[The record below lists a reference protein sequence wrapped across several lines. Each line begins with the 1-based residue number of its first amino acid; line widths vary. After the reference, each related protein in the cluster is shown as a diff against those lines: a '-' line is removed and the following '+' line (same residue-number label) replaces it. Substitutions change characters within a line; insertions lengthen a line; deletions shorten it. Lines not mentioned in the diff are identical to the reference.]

1 MLKKYLIVIFIIL
14 SFIISKD
21 IFFKSNTDA
30 SYTEVIKQFKKD
42 YESTE
47 KISSESLY
55 EYKEFLDENG
65 TKSDKFIIDTYIK
78 YADSIISQEEEENIK
93 TNIYES
99 KYLNSKILGGK
110 LLYKYYLENN
120 KATEAKELI
129 IDIFNQIKRS
139 QFKNNEDEIVYFLE
153 MISSEAND
161 KSISIEI
168 LEDLQDNE
176 YITDRI
182 KLKIYDELRYLY
194 LYINNYALASEVSI
208 KSIIIA
214 NQQNL
219 NEETSE
225 GLIELAQLFK
235 RLGGI
240 ETGIEL
246 IKKSLSIEIE
256 DEFKDA
262 DIKTYGLLTLGELY
276 LTNGDYKNAKL
287 ISDKIS
293 NYKDS
298 MPIETYRDIEIL
310 KANMDAR
317 IAIMEGDL
325 KLAKEYLNNSKY
337 LQEIDKE
344 DYYVGKDISYSL
356 ALGQFYEESNQY
368 EDAIKLYESMLDKNK
383 DNKYIIEQILENLI
397 RVENDDSKKND
408 YYRMLMELREN
419 QEDERYGDY
428 TFYILD
434 KINNEN
440 ELIEKNKSIS
450 KYYRLIIILIVAGG
464 LIIRILFNKIK
475 NIKINSKQDVLVNAY
490 NRRHFD
496 ITYKRLL
503 IKNKLFSIIILD
515 LDNFK
520 SINDNFGHDLGDIVL
535 INTCK
540 AIQPLLDEQSSLFRY
555 GGEEFVVIV
564 QDKSREDVLQLA
576 ENIRAK
582 VESLHWK
589 EDIVTT
595 LSIGVAHSDAN
606 GSNTFKKADEKLY
619 VSKKTGKNKVTS

>member
-30 SYTEVIKQFKKD
+30 SYTEIIKKFKKD

-55 EYKEFLDENG
+55 EYKEFLYENG
-65 TKSDKFIIDTYIK
+65 AKSDKFIIDTYIK
-78 YADSIISQEEEENIK
+78 YVDNIISQEEEENIK
-93 TNIYES
+93 SNIYES

-153 MISSEAND
+153 MVSSEADD

-176 YITDRI
+176 YVTDRI

-325 KLAKEYLNNSKY
+325 KLAKEYLNNAKY

-397 RVENDDSKKND
+397 RVENDESKKND

-564 QDKSREDVLQLA
+564 QDKSREEVLQLA

>member
-30 SYTEVIKQFKKD
+30 SYTEIIKQFKKD

-55 EYKEFLDENG
+55 EYKEFLYENG

-78 YADSIISQEEEENIK
+78 YVDNIISQEEEENIK
-93 TNIYES
+93 SNIYES

-110 LLYKYYLENN
+110 LLYKYYLENS

-139 QFKNNEDEIVYFLE
+139 QFENNEDEIVYFLE
-153 MISSEAND
+153 MVSSEADD

-168 LEDLQDNE
+168 LENLQDNE
-176 YITDRI
+176 YTTDRI

-397 RVENDDSKKND
+397 RVENDESKKND

-450 KYYRLIIILIVAGG
+450 KYYRLIIILIVVGG

-503 IKNKLFSIIILD
+503 SKNKLFSIIILD

-564 QDKSREDVLQLA
+564 QDKSREEVLQLA

>member
-21 IFFKSNTDA
+21 IFLKSNTDA
-30 SYTEVIKQFKKD
+30 SYTEIIKKFKKD

-176 YITDRI
+176 YVTDRI

-194 LYINNYALASEVSI
+194 LYINNYALASEVSV

-450 KYYRLIIILIVAGG
+450 KYYRLIIILIVVGG

-564 QDKSREDVLQLA
+564 QDKSREEVLQLA

>member
-30 SYTEVIKQFKKD
+30 SYTEIIKQFKKD

-78 YADSIISQEEEENIK
+78 YVDNIISQEEEENIK
-93 TNIYES
+93 SNIYES

-153 MISSEAND
+153 MVSSEADD

-168 LEDLQDNE
+168 LENLRDNE

-194 LYINNYALASEVSI
+194 IYINNYALASEVSI

-262 DIKTYGLLTLGELY
+262 DLKTYGLLTLGELY

-287 ISDKIS
+287 VSEKIP

-337 LQEIDKE
+337 LQEIDEE

-368 EDAIKLYESMLDKNK
+368 EDAIKLYESMLDENK
-383 DNKYIIEQILENLI
+383 DNKYIIEQILEDLI

-450 KYYRLIIILIVAGG
+450 KYYRLIIALILVGG
-464 LIIRILFNKIK
+464 LIIRILFNNIK

>member
-176 YITDRI
+176 YVTDRI